1 LSALILVLAFLL
13 AAQPVQ
19 AVSAVPDAGEPA
31 ATVEMEEHADA
42 DHGHGASMPWH
53 DQHTVFN
60 RVCLLLRDASLP
72 AFGAFGMSPEQAEEI
87 ANSVF
92 QPFVVMTWIICG
104 GLMVLSLYVRKRL
117 GRVPQKD
124 IAGFVEMCVDSL
136 RGFTRGA
143 IGPGGEEHA
152 PFIASLFVFIT
163 LSNWAGLIP
172 GLISPTGVSEGDFL
186 LGLNT
191 TLSLA
196 LVAIIYVHYVA
207 IRKAGLKSYLLH
219 FVGEPWWLFP
229 VNIPIHIVGEVARP
243 VSLAFRLFGNIGGE
257 DKVLHFLAII
267 MFLSAVPLHV
277 PMTFFA
283 VFTGLLQ
290 AYVFTALTCS
300 YIAGF
305 LEHQGDAHGNDTHAG
320 PATAQA

>member
-1 LSALILVLAFLL
+1 
-13 AAQPVQ
+13 
-19 AVSAVPDAGEPA
+19 
-31 ATVEMEEHADA
+31 M
-42 DHGHGASMPWH
+42 
-53 DQHTVFN
+53 
-60 RVCLLLRDASLP
+60 
-72 AFGAFGMSPEQAEEI
+72 
-87 ANSVF
+87 
-92 QPFVVMTWIICG
+92 
-104 GLMVLSLYVRKRL
+104 
-117 GRVPQKD
+117 
-124 IAGFVEMCVDSL
+124 EMCVDSL

-152 PFIASLFVFIT
+152 PSSRVSSCSSPYQLGGPH
-163 LSNWAGLIP
+163 SGP
-172 GLISPTGVSEGDFL
+172 ISPPGCPRATSV
-186 LGLNT
+186 GLNT

-196 LVAIIYVHYVA
+196 LAAIIYVHYVA

-305 LEHQGDAHGNDTHAG
+305 LEHQGDAHGNDTHG
-320 PATAQA
+320 PLRPRRSAEQVEDGS